1 MFQAHNSSLM
11 QVPTGRRYGYMH
23 IVGSDVHIKESQLNA
38 NNTEK
43 MNDSKNL
50 IHHKT
55 SLYTSYFVHWKE
67 FGIKAVET
75 CSL

>member
-1 MFQAHNSSLM
+1 MAICILC
-11 QVPTGRRYGYMH
+11 
-23 IVGSDVHIKESQLNA
+23 GSDVHIKESQLNA

-50 IHHKT
+50 IHHKRR
-55 SLYTSYFVHWKE
+55 LCKSYFVHRTE